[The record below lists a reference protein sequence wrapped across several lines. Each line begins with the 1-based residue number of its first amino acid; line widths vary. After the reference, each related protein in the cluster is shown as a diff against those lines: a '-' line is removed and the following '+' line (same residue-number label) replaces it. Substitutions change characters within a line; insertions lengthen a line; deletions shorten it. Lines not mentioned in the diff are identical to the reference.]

1 VHQSPIASATLVQ
14 AAKSMDARNIR
25 ARRTAVITDFSL
37 TRSWDFFLERRKPFA
52 RFLVP
57 AGIHYASIGSGRNAA
72 KGPAANG
79 PSKIRLEDIFSIA
92 CHAPFLVYIIPEL
105 IRPSRVFRQIAVSAF
120 GVSLGLA
127 SQDSDRP

>member
-79 PSKIRLEDIFSIA
+79 PKFS
-92 CHAPFLVYIIPEL
+92 PL
-105 IRPSRVFRQIAVSAF
+105 RVTRRFWYTLFQS
-120 GVSLGLA
+120 
-127 SQDSDRP
+127 